1 MGDAFEAVGDKGGKV
16 PTKFV
21 RVRLSHACPPSRLG
35 KSARLH
41 SAVLEAR
48 AANGLHVREI
58 RASHRLRTRKRI
70 VVVIEILHIF
80 LPHRVYPVVYVLFVR
95 AAERRGARVVGI
107 EIDERGAGRVRLQKL
122 MKELARR
129 NELGRARLVLDVV
142 ADAVFKVLHKL
153 RIVIELTV
161 GGEEIFHA
169 VFRIHLFRGTVIGGR
184 VSKPRGIAG
193 VPDEIHARFGE
204 SLGLL
209 VVRIDV
215 EIVIRLPGRE

>member
-1 MGDAFEAVGDKGGKV
+1 
-16 PTKFV
+16 
-21 RVRLSHACPPSRLG
+21 
-35 KSARLH
+35 
-41 SAVLEAR
+41 
-48 AANGLHVREI
+48 
-58 RASHRLRTRKRI
+58 
-70 VVVIEILHIF
+70 
-80 LPHRVYPVVYVLFVR
+80 
-95 AAERRGARVVGI
+95 
-107 EIDERGAGRVRLQKL
+107 

-184 VSKPRGIAG
+184 VSKSRGIAG

-209 VVRIDV
+209 VVRIDI